1 MLKIITWIIV
11 TLLMSILFITNIA
24 AGTEW
29 YICLMGGVAIVCDIG
44 MIILSILE
52 YKHIKKLEE
61 KANER
66 KNS

>member
-1 MLKIITWIIV
+1 MLKIITWIVV
-11 TLLMSILFITNIA
+11 TLLMSILFINDIT

-29 YICLMGGVAIVCDIG
+29 YICLLDGLAMICDLGMVIV
-44 MIILSILE
+44 SIFD

-61 KANER
+61 KANEC